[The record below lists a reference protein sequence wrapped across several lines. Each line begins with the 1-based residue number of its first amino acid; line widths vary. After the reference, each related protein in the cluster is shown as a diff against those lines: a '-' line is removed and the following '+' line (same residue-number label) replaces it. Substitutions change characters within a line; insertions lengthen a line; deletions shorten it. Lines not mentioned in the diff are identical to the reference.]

1 MTELLITLMNAPRYV
16 QRSVALGM
24 LGLAT
29 TIVVITVVYLGSFL
43 SSKAN
48 DIADMRV
55 ELFRLN
61 EIITRR
67 PLADASTSSLG
78 PAAGTLFIEGESLPA
93 IQAKLQE
100 RVNAIARSSGATIA
114 SISGTS
120 QTEFNG
126 AAYVGVRA
134 DMAGSLKAFHEV
146 VRQLETS
153 EPPLIIRQASIRGT
167 NRVSQGVLSGPLE
180 LAGQVTVYGAVNPA
194 AVLPEKGKP

>member
-24 LGLAT
+24 LCLAT
-29 TIVVITVVYLGSFL
+29 MILVITVAYLGSFL
-43 SSKAN
+43 SSKVT

-61 EIITRR
+61 EVIARK
-67 PLADASTSSLG
+67 PLVDASTSSLG
-78 PAAGTLFIEGESLPA
+78 PASGALFIEGESLPA

-100 RVNAIARSSGATIA
+100 RINVIARSSGATIA
-114 SISGTS
+114 SISGTA

-146 VRQLETS
+146 VRLLETS
-153 EPPLIIRQASIRGT
+153 EPPLIIRQATIRGT
-167 NRVSQGVLSGPLE
+167 KRVLQGVLSEPLE
-180 LAGQVTVYGAVNPA
+180 LAGQITVYGAVNPA
-194 AVLPEKGKP
+194 VAISEKGKL

>member
-29 TIVVITVVYLGSFL
+29 SIVVITVVYLGSFL
-43 SSKAN
+43 SNKAT

-61 EIITRR
+61 DIIARK
-67 PLADASTSSLG
+67 PLADVTSSLG

-100 RVNAIARSSGATIA
+100 RINVIARSSGATIA

-134 DMAGSLKAFHEV
+134 DVAGSLKAFHEV

-153 EPPLIIRQASIRGT
+153 EPPLIIRQATIRGT
-167 NRVSQGVLSGPLE
+167 NRVLQGVLSEPLE
-180 LAGQVTVYGAVNPA
+180 LAGQITVYGAVNPA
-194 AVLPEKGKP
+194 VALSGKGKP

>member
-29 TIVVITVVYLGSFL
+29 IIVVIMVVYLGSFL

-48 DIADMRV
+48 DISDMRV

-61 EIITRR
+61 EVIARK
-67 PLADASTSSLG
+67 PLVDASTSSLG
-78 PAAGTLFIEGESLPA
+78 PAAGALFIEGESLPA

-100 RVNAIARSSGATIA
+100 RINVIARSAGATIA

-153 EPPLIIRQASIRGT
+153 EPPLIVRQATIRGT
-167 NRVSQGVLSGPLE
+167 NRVLQGVLSEPLE
-180 LAGQVTVYGAVNPA
+180 LAGQITAYGAVNPA
-194 AVLPEKGKP
+194 VALSGKGKP